1 MIVHKSDDCRTLYM
15 VTDFKKDRNGSNEF
29 IKGVNA
35 VNTAFR
41 LRYATEDEYNLLL
54 SLNRINRD
62 DYYWI
67 NVTSVRDGEVNWNE
81 SRKTSMKL
89 LIVKE
94 LKDTNMNDSYKI
106 TNGSIIITKPKRID
120 LTLDEAKEL
129 LEVLPTVIEEYEN
142 DSKQVRMA
150 SIIETIKG
158 LHQYIEQLKDE
169 LDSLR

>member
-1 MIVHKSDDCRTLYM
+1 MMVHSSNDGKIVYI
-15 VTDFKKDRNGSNEF
+15 VTDFKRNRIGSNEY
-29 IKGVNA
+29 INGG
-35 VNTAFR
+35 NTDNKDVR
-41 LRYATEDEYNLLL
+41 LRFATEDEYKLLL

-62 DYYWI
+62 DCYWI
-67 NVTSVRDGEVNWNE
+67 DTTSVYDGKLIWNE
-81 SRKTSMKL
+81 SPKSHMKL

-94 LKDTNMNDSYKI
+94 LKDTNMNDRYKI

-129 LEVLPTVIEEYEN
+129 LEVLPVVIEEYEN

-150 SIIETIKG
+150 SIVETIKG
-158 LHQYIEQLKDE
+158 LHQYIEHLKEE

>member
-1 MIVHKSDDCRTLYM
+1 MMVHSSDDGKRVYL
-15 VTDFKKDRNGSNEF
+15 VTDSKHDRNGSIEYINEF
-29 IKGVNA
+29 NA
-35 VNTAFR
+35 ANSDVKIRF
-41 LRYATEDEYNLLL
+41 ATEDEYKLLL

-67 NVTSVRDGEVNWNE
+67 NKSSVRDGKLNWNE
-81 SRKTSMKL
+81 STSSRMKL

-94 LKDTNMNDSYKI
+94 LKDTNMNDRYKI

-129 LEVLPTVIEEYEN
+129 LEVLPVVIEEYEN
-142 DSKQVRMA
+142 DYKHVRMA
-150 SIIETIKG
+150 SIVETIKG
-158 LHQYIEQLKDE
+158 LHQYIEQLKEE